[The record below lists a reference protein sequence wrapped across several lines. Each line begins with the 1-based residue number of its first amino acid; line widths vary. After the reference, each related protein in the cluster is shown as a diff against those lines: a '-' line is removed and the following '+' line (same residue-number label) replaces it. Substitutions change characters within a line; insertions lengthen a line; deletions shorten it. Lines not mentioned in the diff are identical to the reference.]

1 MLCLVYEA
9 ASSPAVSAEHHTR
22 CHPRSL
28 VACGTAAN
36 KKTPPSVSMMAA
48 TSSRWKNRSRL
59 ECVGLETP
67 REHNRG
73 AYGNLQPACV
83 LTAQSIA
90 HCRLHRCPLPSRN
103 LLLQT
108 SYVELAYQTWHLVHG
123 AYLVRD
129 TTTTAAALVRVKSY
143 CSVVSTINQ

>member
-28 VACGTAAN
+28 VACGTATN

-83 LTAQSIA
+83 PYRAV
-90 HCRLHRCPLPSRN
+90 HCTLPSAPLPSAFQK
-103 LLLQT
+103 LT
-108 SYVELAYQTWHLVHG
+108 AADYVELAYQTWHLVHG